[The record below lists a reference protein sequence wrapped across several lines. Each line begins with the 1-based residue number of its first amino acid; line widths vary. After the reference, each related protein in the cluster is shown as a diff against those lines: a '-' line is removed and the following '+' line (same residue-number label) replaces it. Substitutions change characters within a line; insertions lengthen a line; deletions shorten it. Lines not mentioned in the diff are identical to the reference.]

1 MASLSDLKRSQRPA
15 PKTNP
20 DGSNNFMSISTGS
33 LSDPTSDLEIFA
45 KEVLSALISDN
56 LPPTPNNFALYFD
69 RILEDKS
76 ESLRR
81 QIGSI
86 LELEEDNHDDK
97 SVELEKNLKQ
107 GFLSIKNILQLS
119 ATLYKN
125 IALME
130 KILDKRKEEMKSVPT
145 VAGASDLLSSLS
157 NDVNKLSA
165 ILKKQVTHMKSVYD
179 ETAGIVR
186 QVENETIFD
195 NQYGVYNKRY
205 LLTKLEQER
214 NLIDEFKHKSSL
226 ITVRLSKETS
236 SIIQSEKA
244 QQLMIRTV
252 ARLLLKT
259 SRRSDIV
266 AHYGEGVFAMVLKHT
281 DIESAKRASERLY
294 DLVASSNF
302 FLAEK
307 EIQLRIAIGI
317 AEMTAAEGVEQTLVN
332 TLDAMNMADEN
343 SKLRYMVATSNE

>member
-1 MASLSDLKRSQRPA
+1 MAGESDKRSKSSVSA
-15 PKTNP
+15 AFL
-20 DGSNNFMSISTGS
+20 DGMDMISTGS

-45 KEVLSALISDN
+45 KEVLTALIADN
-56 LPPTPNNFALYFD
+56 LPPTPNNFSLYFD

-86 LELEEDNHDDK
+86 LELEEDNEDEK
-97 SVELEKNLKQ
+97 SIELEKTLKM
-107 GFLSIKNILQLS
+107 GFSSIKSMLQLS

-125 IALME
+125 ISLME
-130 KILDKRKEEMKSVPT
+130 KILDKRKEEIKSVPSL
-145 VAGASDLLSSLS
+145 AGANDLLASLG
-157 NDVNKLSA
+157 NDVGKLSG
-165 ILKKQVTHMKSVYD
+165 ILKKQITHMKTIYD

-186 QVENETIFD
+186 QVESATIFD
-195 NQYGVYNKRY
+195 NHYGVYNKRY

-226 ITVRLSKETS
+226 ITLRLSRKTTET
-236 SIIQSEKA
+236 IQSEKA
-244 QQLMIRTV
+244 HQLMVRTV

-266 AHYGEGVFAMVLKHT
+266 AHYGDGTFAMVLKHT
-281 DIESAKRASERLY
+281 DIESAKRASDRLFE
-294 DLVASSNF
+294 LVSSSNF
-302 FLAEK
+302 FIAEK

-317 AEMTAAEGVEQTLVN
+317 VELNASTPVEELLVCSLNAMESAENDDKA
-332 TLDAMNMADEN
+332 
-343 SKLRYMVATSNE
+343 RYVVCRN

>member
-1 MASLSDLKRSQRPA
+1 MAGNDDQNYPSQHTSQGMGSINAVSL
-15 PKTNP
+15 N
-20 DGSNNFMSISTGS
+20 
-33 LSDPTSDLEIFA
+33 DPTSDLEIYA

-56 LPPTPNNFALYFD
+56 LPPTPNNYALYFD

-86 LELEEDNHDDK
+86 LELEEDNEDEK
-97 SVELEKNLKQ
+97 SIELEKTLKQ
-107 GFLSIKNILQLS
+107 GFSSVRNILQIS

-125 IALME
+125 ISLME
-130 KILDKRKEEMKSVPT
+130 KILDKRKDEIKSVPT
-145 VAGASDLLSSLS
+145 LTGASDLISNLSG
-157 NDVNKLSA
+157 DINKLGG

-179 ETAGIVR
+179 ETAAIVK

-195 NQYGVYNKRY
+195 NQFGVYNKRY

-226 ITVRLSKETS
+226 ITVHLSKETS
-236 SIIQSEKA
+236 SVIESEKA
-244 QQLMIRTV
+244 QQLMVRTI

-266 AHYGEGVFAMVLKHT
+266 AHYGDGIFAMVLKHT
-281 DIESAKRASERLY
+281 DIESAKKASERLY
-294 DLVASSNF
+294 DLVSSSNF

-307 EIQLRIAIGI
+307 EIQLRIAIGVSELKASVSI
-317 AEMTAAEGVEQTLVN
+317 EQTLVC
-332 TLDAMNMADEN
+332 TLDAMSAADEN
-343 SKLRYMVATSNE
+343 PKIRYMVCSK

>member
-1 MASLSDLKRSQRPA
+1 MASLGDLKRIQRQKSAEEGIP
-15 PKTNP
+15 T
-20 DGSNNFMSISTGS
+20 ISAGS

-45 KEVLSALISDN
+45 KEVLTALISDN

-86 LELEEDNHDDK
+86 LEFEEDNQDEK
-97 SVELEKNLKQ
+97 SIELEKTLKQ
-107 GFLSIKNILQLS
+107 GFSSVKSILQVS

-125 IALME
+125 ISLME
-130 KILDKRKEEMKSVPT
+130 KILDKRREEMQNIPSVD
-145 VAGASDLLSSLS
+145 GANDLLTSLG
-157 NDVNKLSA
+157 NDVGKLSV
-165 ILKKQVTHMKSVYD
+165 ILKKQVSHMKVIYD
-179 ETAGIVR
+179 ETATIVK

-214 NLIDEFKHKSSL
+214 HLIDEFKHKSSL
-226 ITVRLSKETS
+226 ITVRLSKATGER
-236 SIIQSEKA
+236 IQSEKA
-244 QQLMIRTV
+244 QQLMVRTV

-281 DIESAKRASERLY
+281 DIESAKRASERLF
-294 DLVASSNF
+294 DLVSSSNF
-302 FLAEK
+302 FIAEQ
-307 EIQLRIAIGI
+307 EIQLRIAIGV
-317 AEMTAAEGVEQTLVN
+317 AEINASEGIEQILVGTLNAMEAADN
-332 TLDAMNMADEN
+332 DP
-343 SKLRYMVATSNE
+343 KLRFMVCNA

>member
-1 MASLSDLKRSQRPA
+1 MASLGDLKRSQRQ
-15 PKTNP
+15 KNTMEG
-20 DGSNNFMSISTGS
+20 DSISAGS
-33 LSDPTSDLEIFA
+33 LGDPTSDLEIFS
-45 KEVLSALISDN
+45 KEVLTALISDN

-69 RILEDKS
+69 RILDEKS

-86 LELEEDNHDDK
+86 LEFEEDDQSDK
-97 SVELEKNLKQ
+97 SIALEKTLKQ
-107 GFLSIKNILQLS
+107 GFSSVKSILQLS

-125 IALME
+125 ISLME
-130 KILDKRKEEMKSVPT
+130 KILEKRGEEIKNIPSL
-145 VAGASDLLSSLS
+145 AGANDLIASLG
-157 NDVNKLSA
+157 NDVSKLSG
-165 ILKKQVTHMKSVYD
+165 ILKKQVTHMKSIYE
-179 ETAGIVR
+179 ETATIVK

-205 LLTKLEQER
+205 LIAKLEQER

-226 ITVRLSKETS
+226 IFVRLSQETANTM
-236 SIIQSEKA
+236 QSEKA

-266 AHYGEGVFAMVLKHT
+266 AHFGEGVFAMVLKHT

-302 FLAEK
+302 FLAEQ
-307 EIQLRIAIGI
+307 EIQLRIAIGV
-317 AEMTAAEGVEQTLVN
+317 AELKASIGVDQTLVC
-332 TLDAMNMADEN
+332 TLNAMEAADQD
-343 SKLRYMVATSNE
+343 SSARYMVCNQ

>member
-1 MASLSDLKRSQRPA
+1 MASLSDLKRLQRQKSADEGGPINA
-15 PKTNP
+15 
-20 DGSNNFMSISTGS
+20 GS
-33 LSDPTSDLEIFA
+33 LDDPTSDLEIFA
-45 KEVLSALISDN
+45 KEVLTALISDN

-86 LELEEDNHDDK
+86 LEFEEDGQDEK
-97 SVELEKNLKQ
+97 SIELEKTLKQ
-107 GFLSIKNILQLS
+107 GFSSVKSILQLS

-125 IALME
+125 ISLME
-130 KILDKRKEEMKSVPT
+130 KILDKRREEIKNIP
-145 VAGASDLLSSLS
+145 SLS
-157 NDVNKLSA
+157 GANDIITSLGNDVGKLSG
-165 ILKKQVTHMKSVYD
+165 ILKKQVVHMKSIYE
-179 ETAGIVR
+179 ETATIVK

-205 LLTKLEQER
+205 LLAKLEQER

-226 ITVRLSKETS
+226 ITVRLSNQTS
-236 SIIQSEKA
+236 SSIQSEKA
-244 QQLMIRTV
+244 QQLMVRTV

-266 AHYGEGVFAMVLKHT
+266 AHYGEGIFAMVLKHT
-281 DIESAKRASERLY
+281 DIESAKRASERLF

-302 FLAEK
+302 FLAEQ
-307 EIQLRIAIGI
+307 EIQLRIAIGV
-317 AEMTAAEGVEQTLVN
+317 AELTASTGVEQTLIC
-332 TLDAMNMADEN
+332 TLNAMETADKEPTV
-343 SKLRYMVATSNE
+343 RYMACNQ